1 MRLEYRILE
10 IAQGDEQEC
19 NFCFLDFDDPT
30 LLNFDTAPATHQM
43 VAHNTPDGYTDIVFI
58 CSECK
63 KDYNNNTL
71 PWCEKCGRLKRNR
84 NRCFCSHLKAK
95 STKPLSD
102 KELLSQTFS
111 FRLENKTRELE
122 KELSITKEELK
133 IEREE
138 IAKFQEKSEEWGKR
152 QKQELLD
159 KIKQQEAEIIKLT
172 QKIEQL
178 KTLTPQELVNK
189 LNAYETENEKLKN
202 QLEQLQQNG
211 QLTAQI
217 EVKEAK
223 KWPWLKIR
231 K

>member
-10 IAQGDEQEC
+10 IAQGNEQEC

-43 VAHNTPDGYTDIVFI
+43 VARNTPDGYSDIVFI
-58 CSECK
+58 CGECK
-63 KDYNNNTL
+63 NDYDNNTL

-102 KELLSQTFS
+102 KELLSQAFS
-111 FRLENKTRELE
+111 FHLENKTRELE
-122 KELSITKEELK
+122 KELSTAKEELN

-138 IAKFQEKSEEWGKR
+138 VVKFQEKSEEWGKK

-159 KIKQQEAEIIKLT
+159 RIKQLEAENGNYKEEV
-172 QKIEQL
+172 KRL
-178 KTLTPQELVNK
+178 KT
-189 LNAYETENEKLKN
+189 
-202 QLEQLQQNG
+202 QLEQLTSQH
-211 QLTAQI
+211 TAQI
-217 EVKEAK
+217 EVKENK
-223 KWPWLKIR
+223 RWPWLKLR

>member
-1 MRLEYRILE
+1 
-10 IAQGDEQEC
+10 
-19 NFCFLDFDDPT
+19 
-30 LLNFDTAPATHQM
+30 
-43 VAHNTPDGYTDIVFI
+43 VARNTPDGYSDIVFI
-58 CSECK
+58 CGECK
-63 KDYNNNTL
+63 KDYDNNTL

-102 KELLSQTFS
+102 KELLSQAFS

-122 KELSITKEELK
+122 KELFTAKEKLK

-138 IAKFQEKSEEWGKR
+138 IAKFQEKSEEWSKK

-159 KIKQQEAEIIKLT
+159 KIKSLEEKIK
-172 QKIEQL
+172 QL
-178 KTLTPQELVNK
+178 E
-189 LNAYETENEKLKN
+189 EENRKLKD
-202 QLEQLQQNG
+202 QQNG
-211 QLTAQI
+211 QIAQIAQI
-217 EVKEAK
+217 EIKETK

>member
-43 VAHNTPDGYTDIVFI
+43 VARNTPDGYSDIVFI
-58 CSECK
+58 CGECK
-63 KDYNNNTL
+63 NDYDNNTL

-133 IEREE
+133 IE
-138 IAKFQEKSEEWGKR
+138 S
-152 QKQELLD
+152 
-159 KIKQQEAEIIKLT
+159 
-172 QKIEQL
+172 
-178 KTLTPQELVNK
+178 
-189 LNAYETENEKLKN
+189 
-202 QLEQLQQNG
+202 
-211 QLTAQI
+211 QI
-217 EVKEAK
+217 PRRVK
-223 KWPWLKIR
+223 
-231 K
+231 

>member
-1 MRLEYRILE
+1 
-10 IAQGDEQEC
+10 
-19 NFCFLDFDDPT
+19 
-30 LLNFDTAPATHQM
+30 M
-43 VAHNTPDGYTDIVFI
+43 VAHNTPDGYSDIVFI
-58 CSECK
+58 CGECK
-63 KDYNNNTL
+63 KDYDNNTL

-138 IAKFQEKSEEWGKR
+138 VTKFQEKSEEWSKK

-159 KIKQQEAEIIKLT
+159 KIKSLEEKIK
-172 QKIEQL
+172 QL
-178 KTLTPQELVNK
+178 E
-189 LNAYETENEKLKN
+189 EENRKLKD
-202 QLEQLQQNG
+202 QQNG

-217 EVKEAK
+217 EVKETK
-223 KWPWLKIR
+223 RWSWLKIR